1 METPDSTI
9 FETTSQTFNQ
19 DVVER
24 SKQVP
29 VVVLLW
35 TDQIAPA
42 VDTKQAI
49 DSLAQDPRYKG
60 KVAFALNDVAADP
73 LIAQQLRVQSL
84 PSIRVIH
91 EGRIVDQ
98 MDGPQGERA
107 IRQVVDRLTMSSGEL
122 LQQEL
127 AATIESENWDAATQ
141 ILQTALNEEPSN
153 NAFRVEWADVL
164 VQRGELEEARKVL
177 DVIPEDTPERDRP
190 VTRLEMSEEALG
202 MGTLSDAA
210 AAVANDELNLDAR
223 YRLSVL
229 LAVNRQYSDALDQAM
244 YVLRKNRSYR
254 DDIGRLTMIRIMSL
268 LPKTSETA
276 DQYRRQMFNFMH

>member
-49 DSLAQDPRYKG
+49 DSLAQDPRYQG

-98 MDGPQGERA
+98 MDGPQGDRA
-107 IRQVVDRLTMSSGEL
+107 IRQVIDRLTMSTGEL
-122 LQQEL
+122 LQ
-127 AATIESENWDAATQ
+127 TGTC
-141 ILQTALNEEPSN
+141 SN
-153 NAFRVEWADVL
+153 
-164 VQRGELEEARKVL
+164 
-177 DVIPEDTPERDRP
+177 
-190 VTRLEMSEEALG
+190 
-202 MGTLSDAA
+202 
-210 AAVANDELNLDAR
+210 
-223 YRLSVL
+223 
-229 LAVNRQYSDALDQAM
+229 
-244 YVLRKNRSYR
+244 
-254 DDIGRLTMIRIMSL
+254 
-268 LPKTSETA
+268 
-276 DQYRRQMFNFMH
+276 H